1 MSTLVVIQSS
11 PFGNTNAKDAL
22 DVLLTL
28 AAFEQEPGLMLQDA
42 GVTLLGLENSG
53 PFKDPGKMLGALPMY
68 DVEQLFIDQDA
79 VAKYAIDTAKI
90 DACPMEC
97 QLLEQ
102 SDMGKLMAKYQHGLV
117 F

>member
-11 PFGNTNAKDAL
+11 PYGNTNAKDAL

-28 AAFEQEPGLMLQDA
+28 AAFEQEPGLLLQGA
-42 GVTLLGLENSG
+42 GVALLGLDKSG
-53 PFKDPGKMLGALPMY
+53 PFKDPAKMLGALPMY

-79 VAKYAIDTAKI
+79 VVEFAIDATKI
-90 DACPMEC
+90 DACPMQC
-97 QLLEQ
+97 HLLEQ
-102 SDMGKLMAKYQHGLV
+102 RAIGALMATYQHVLV